1 MKHNDMKR
9 NMQTTDCRHLRSRS
23 GGFVIRQ
30 QRVSGFAIRMFF
42 LLLMMTVGATGVW
55 GQIFG

>member
-1 MKHNDMKR
+1 MKR
-9 NMQTTDCRHLRSRS
+9 NIQTTDCRHLRSRS
-23 GGFVIRQ
+23 VGFVIRQ